1 LVSVEHPVALE
12 PYSAFAADFDE
23 ILGDRFFPE
32 SRGTFESME
41 RRYRLRYGS
50 VADVGCGTGTFL
62 AYLGDRGV
70 PTLWGVD
77 RSAEMLARAAE
88 KNAGNGARFLRQD
101 LRDLR
106 LPEQVD
112 LLTCQ
117 FDTLN
122 YVLTD
127 AELHIVLAGFARA
140 IRPGGHALFDVVTTR
155 PHLPDWQERV
165 ELAKNAR
172 RTVSL
177 STGYDDDRRVQTA
190 TVHVDDGAG
199 SRSEDHLQRVH
210 SVADVVAAMPGTGLQ
225 LLAAQDFS
233 NLAGP
238 VEDAE
243 RVIFLAQ
250 RS

>member
-1 LVSVEHPVALE
+1 MASVEHPVALE
-12 PYSAFAADFDE
+12 PYSVFAADFDE

-32 SRGTFESME
+32 LRVAFELIE
-41 RRYRLRYGS
+41 HRYGLRYVS

-88 KNAGNGARFLRQD
+88 KNAGNGAQFLLQD

-106 LPEQVD
+106 LPEHVD
-112 LLTCQ
+112 LVTCQ

-140 IRPGGHALFDVVTTR
+140 IRPGGHAWFDVVTAR
-155 PHLPDWQERV
+155 PELHDGQRRV
-165 ELAKNAR
+165 ELAKNAG

-177 STGYDDDRRVQTA
+177 STGYDDDRRIQIA

-210 SVADVVAAMPGTGLQ
+210 SVADVVAGMPGTGLQ
-225 LLAAQDFS
+225 LLAAHDFS
-233 NLAGP
+233 NLTGP
-238 VEDAE
+238 AEDAE